1 MKKAIYA
8 LIVCVVFI
16 IGFFALASY
25 MSKEKPVNVIEEPVL
40 EESYVEEGTEV
51 GTSTEAKLPA
61 GSVPV
66 TDPASIKEITWV
78 WERTIMVDEK
88 EIVPVKAGTYSV
100 FFSTDGRVTGQTS
113 CNGFG
118 GDYEIG
124 LGGFISFGPFM
135 STLMYCEGS
144 QEAEFSQAV
153 TNSDRY
159 ALNSE
164 GKLVLTMKDGGLVVL
179 SK

>member
-1 MKKAIYA
+1 MKKAIYT

-16 IGFFALASY
+16 IGFFALVSY
-25 MSKEKPVNVIEEPVL
+25 MSKDKPINITEEPAL
-40 EESYVEEGTEV
+40 EEPYVEEETEV
-51 GTSTEAKLPA
+51 STSTEAKLPA
-61 GSVPV
+61 GSDPV
-66 TDPASIKEITWV
+66 TDPALIKGITWV
-78 WERTIMVDEK
+78 WEKTIMADKK
-88 EIVPVKAGTYSV
+88 EIVPVKVGAYSV
-100 FFSTDGRVTGQTS
+100 LFSTDGRVIGKTS

-124 LGGFISFGPFM
+124 SDGFISFGPFM